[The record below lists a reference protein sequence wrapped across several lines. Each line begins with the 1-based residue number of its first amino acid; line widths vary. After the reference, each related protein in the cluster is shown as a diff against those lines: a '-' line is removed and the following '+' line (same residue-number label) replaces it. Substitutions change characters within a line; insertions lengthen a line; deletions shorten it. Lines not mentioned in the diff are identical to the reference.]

1 MEVHHPHHP
10 THKKKWAEYIIE
22 FVMLFAAVTLGFLAE
37 NVREHNTDK
46 KNTNNSLVTLYKDI
60 QTDSVKVSL
69 AIRNRDVIF
78 KSREIIM
85 NYYSNGEINN
95 KIDELY
101 LFDFLV
107 AQRSFPKIN
116 QMALDELNSNG
127 KLNFIDNKELKI
139 NIQTYYQLSK
149 QMEIR
154 KDREHDFLDKHH
166 DPYRIKFFNMY
177 ELEKNKIHIDSINIR
192 NGKIIYDISEDRLNL
207 KLNNPTQFNLVD
219 YLNTLNLF
227 INIEN
232 QNNVLFII
240 PFKNKIEVLLNQLR
254 EYFNDNNIDF
264 TNK

>member
-10 THKKKWAEYIIE
+10 THKKNWSEYIIE
-22 FVMLFAAVTLGFLAE
+22 FVMLFTAVTLGFFAE
-37 NVREHNTDK
+37 NVREHNIAI
-46 KNTNNSLVTLYKDI
+46 KNTNYSLVTLYKDI

-69 AIRNRDVIF
+69 AIRNRDIVF

-85 NYYSNGEINN
+85 NYYNSGDINN

-107 AQRSFPKIN
+107 SRRSFPTIN
-116 QMALDELNSNG
+116 KMALDELNSNG

-154 KDREHDFLDKHH
+154 KDREDDFLDKHH
-166 DPYRIKFFNMY
+166 DPYRMKFFNTY
-177 ELEKNKIHIDSINIR
+177 ELEKIIINLDSINIR
-192 NGKIIYDISEDRLNL
+192 NGEIIFNISGDKLNL
-207 KLNNPTQFNLVD
+207 KLNNPTQFNVVD

-232 QNNVLFII
+232 KNNTQLIV

-254 EYFNDNNIDF
+254 EYFNNNNIEY
-264 TNK
+264 

>member
-37 NVREHNTDK
+37 NVRELNTDK

-107 AQRSFPKIN
+107 ARRSFPKIN

-154 KDREHDFLDKHH
+154 KDREKLSLLKENGVFT
-166 DPYRIKFFNMY
+166 
-177 ELEKNKIHIDSINIR
+177 LE
-192 NGKIIYDISEDRLNL
+192 
-207 KLNNPTQFNLVD
+207 
-219 YLNTLNLF
+219 
-227 INIEN
+227 
-232 QNNVLFII
+232 
-240 PFKNKIEVLLNQLR
+240 
-254 EYFNDNNIDF
+254 
-264 TNK
+264 